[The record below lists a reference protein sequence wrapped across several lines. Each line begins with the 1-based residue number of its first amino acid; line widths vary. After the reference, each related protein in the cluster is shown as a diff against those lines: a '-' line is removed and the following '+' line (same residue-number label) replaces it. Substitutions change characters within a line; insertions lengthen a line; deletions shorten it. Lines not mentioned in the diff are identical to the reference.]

1 MFQYKLNKMCPTEKK
16 LDNDVKGNRSR
27 KTIIHFSDILK
38 NSYLFRVTLSFSK
51 QINDLYC

>member
-1 MFQYKLNKMCPTEKK
+1 MFQYKLNKKCPTEKK